1 MFWIFSVHWAGHYQ
15 LSYTIHFSLQVTFW
29 LRNDSL
35 LLRRIREDNTSKQQI
50 FWFWGQLMRC
60 PFIELF
66 HLCNCFK
73 FQMTVEWSTLSSLAT
88 FCGVLRGPALMM
100 SLIGYCQ
107 LPMASHYVKALVS
120 FAKLLEPPLH
130 CMFFGSSWAKS
141 VVDVSGCLCC
151 YTTHFELE

>member
-1 MFWIFSVHWAGHYQ
+1 MVITGGHLKSTFCQASQSDWEMVCCYYIK
-15 LSYTIHFSLQVTFW
+15 SENRTLQ
-29 LRNDSL
+29 NDSFL
-35 LLRRIREDNTSKQQI
+35 IC
-50 FWFWGQLMRC
+50 GQLMRQ
-60 PFIELF
+60 PLIELF

-73 FQMTVEWSTLSSLAT
+73 CQMTVEWSTLSSLAT
-88 FCGVLRGPALMM
+88 SCGVLRGPALMIF
-100 SLIGYCQ
+100 SIGYCQ

-141 VVDVSGCLCC
+141 VVDVASCLCC